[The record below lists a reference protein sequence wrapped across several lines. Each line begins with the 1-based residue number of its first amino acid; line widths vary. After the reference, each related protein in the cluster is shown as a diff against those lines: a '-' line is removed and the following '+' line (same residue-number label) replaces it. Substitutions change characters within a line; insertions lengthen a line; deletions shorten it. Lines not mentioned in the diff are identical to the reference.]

1 MIKTENGV
9 VEILGGVEHVMA
21 DLMVVVRAC
30 LEYTSNIYG
39 EELAESMVRDSIECT
54 LKPNE
59 EMRKELQ
66 EEVKIM

>member
-9 VEILGGVEHVMA
+9 VEILGSVEHVMA

-39 EELAESMVRDSIECT
+39 EELAENMVKDSIECT
-54 LKPNE
+54 LKPNG
-59 EMRKELQ
+59 EMREALQ
-66 EEVKIM
+66 EEIKIM